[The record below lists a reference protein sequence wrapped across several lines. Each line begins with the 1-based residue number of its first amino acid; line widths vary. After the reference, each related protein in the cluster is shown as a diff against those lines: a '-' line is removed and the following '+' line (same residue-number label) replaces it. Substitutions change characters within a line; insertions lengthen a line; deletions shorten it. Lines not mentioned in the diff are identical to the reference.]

1 MSGYTKVKNDKSVM
15 DIMNEALYM
24 YCENKYIIVKVLAI
38 LILQSVFVNAHN
50 KLIILYV
57 VCFSMKQ
64 LFIRVLIH

>member
-50 KLIILYV
+50 KLIILYMV
-57 VCFSMKQ
+57 
-64 LFIRVLIH
+64 